1 MVFAGGRPVVIG
13 HRGLGSGEVD
23 GHRENTLGSFLA
35 AAEAGADW
43 VEVDVRRTGDDRLVI
58 AHDPAYDDG
67 LFLVD
72 ADAATAAA
80 RGTLLLD
87 DLLEALP
94 AHVGVDFDL
103 KTSMEDAARDAGSTT
118 VALLAP
124 VAAREAHR
132 RPLALTSF
140 DPAAL
145 LAVRSLAP
153 DVALGLLTWL
163 EFPVGLA
170 VAAAAHL
177 DVEFL
182 AVHMG
187 SLRPEPDRARAAAAS
202 AGLRR
207 VAAPRSGPG
216 GARVVSDSRRA
227 SSRGGC
233 GSRRG
238 LRQRRHRGARSAR
251 GLSRK
256 PTPHDPCM
264 VAKTTGSQS
273 RDLTG
278 SPRPSTTL
286 PTSTPVA

>member
-1 MVFAGGRPVVIG
+1 MVFAEGRPVVIG

-23 GHRENTLGSFLA
+23 GHHENTLGSFLA

-72 ADAATAAA
+72 ADATTAAA
-80 RGTLLLD
+80 RGTVLLD

-94 AHVGVDFDL
+94 PHVGVDFDL
-103 KTSMEDAARDAGSTT
+103 KTSMEDASRDAGSTT
-118 VALLAP
+118 VGLLAP
-124 VAAREAHR
+124 VAAREANR

-145 LAVRSLAP
+145 IAVRSLAP
-153 DVALGLLTWL
+153 HVALGLLTWL

-187 SLRPEPDRARAAAAS
+187 SLRPNRIEPEPQQRPLDY
-202 AGLRR
+202 
-207 VAAPRSGPG
+207 
-216 GARVVSDSRRA
+216 VVSLLHHADREVLA
-227 SSRGGC
+227 WC
-233 GSRRG
+233 
-238 LRQRRHRGARSAR
+238 
-251 GLSRK
+251 
-256 PTPHDPCM
+256 PTPEE
-264 VAKTTGSQS
+264 
-273 RDLTG
+273 
-278 SPRPSTTL
+278 L
-286 PTSTPVA
+286 PHVLAAGVDAVCVNDVTEALAVRAG

>member
-1 MVFAGGRPVVIG
+1 MVFAAEGRPVVIG
-13 HRGLGSGEVD
+13 HRGLGSGAVD

-35 AAEAGADW
+35 AVEAGVDW
-43 VEVDVRRTGDDRLVI
+43 LEVYVRRTGDDRLVI

-72 ADAATAAA
+72 TDAATAAA

-94 AHVGVDFDL
+94 EHVGVDCDL
-103 KTSMEDAARDAGSTT
+103 KTSMEDAGRGAGATT
-118 VALLAP
+118 AALLAP

-132 RPLALTSF
+132 RPVALTSF
-140 DPAAL
+140 DPSAL

-153 DVALGLLTWL
+153 DVELGLLTWL

-187 SLRPEPDRARAAAAS
+187 SLRPNHIEPESQQRPLDYVVSLLHAADREVLAWCPTPEELARVLAAGVDAICVNDVPAALAARA
-202 AGLRR
+202 G
-207 VAAPRSGPG
+207 
-216 GARVVSDSRRA
+216 
-227 SSRGGC
+227 
-233 GSRRG
+233 
-238 LRQRRHRGARSAR
+238 
-251 GLSRK
+251 
-256 PTPHDPCM
+256 
-264 VAKTTGSQS
+264 
-273 RDLTG
+273 
-278 SPRPSTTL
+278 
-286 PTSTPVA
+286 

>member
-1 MVFAGGRPVVIG
+1 MVFDGRRPVVIG

-23 GHRENTLGSFLA
+23 GQHENTLGSFLA

-43 VEVDVRRTGDDRLVI
+43 VEVDVRRTRDDRLVV

-72 ADAATAAA
+72 ADAATASA

-87 DLLEALP
+87 ELLEALP
-94 AHVGVDFDL
+94 EHVGVNVDL
-103 KTSMEDAARDAGSTT
+103 KTSMEDATRGADATT
-118 VALLAP
+118 VALIAP

-145 LAVRSLAP
+145 HALRSLAP
-153 DVALGLLTWL
+153 DVPLGLLTWL

-187 SLRPEPDRARAAAAS
+187 SLRPNRIEPEPQQRPLDYVVSLLHEADREVLAWCPTPEELPRV
-202 AGLRR
+202 
-207 VAAPRSGPG
+207 VAAGVDAICVNDIP
-216 GARVVSDSRRA
+216 AILD
-227 SSRGGC
+227 
-233 GSRRG
+233 
-238 LRQRRHRGARSAR
+238 L
-251 GLSRK
+251 L
-256 PTPHDPCM
+256 PH
-264 VAKTTGSQS
+264 
-273 RDLTG
+273 
-278 SPRPSTTL
+278 
-286 PTSTPVA
+286 

>member
-1 MVFAGGRPVVIG
+1 MVFAAGGGPVVIG
-13 HRGLGSGEVD
+13 HRGLGSGVVD

-35 AAEAGADW
+35 AAEEGADW
-43 VEVDVRRTGDDRLVI
+43 VAVDVRRTGDDRLVI

-72 ADAATAAA
+72 ADAATASA

-103 KTSMEDAARDAGSTT
+103 KTSMEDAARGADSTT

-124 VAAREAHR
+124 VVAREAHR

-145 LAVRSLAP
+145 LAMRSLAP
-153 DVALGLLTWL
+153 GVALGLLTWL

-177 DVEFL
+177 DVKFL

-187 SLRPEPDRARAAAAS
+187 SLRPNRIEPESQQRPLDYVVTLLHGADREVLAWCPAPEELPRVMAAGVDAICVNDVPAALAARA
-202 AGLRR
+202 G
-207 VAAPRSGPG
+207 
-216 GARVVSDSRRA
+216 
-227 SSRGGC
+227 
-233 GSRRG
+233 
-238 LRQRRHRGARSAR
+238 
-251 GLSRK
+251 
-256 PTPHDPCM
+256 
-264 VAKTTGSQS
+264 
-273 RDLTG
+273 
-278 SPRPSTTL
+278 
-286 PTSTPVA
+286 